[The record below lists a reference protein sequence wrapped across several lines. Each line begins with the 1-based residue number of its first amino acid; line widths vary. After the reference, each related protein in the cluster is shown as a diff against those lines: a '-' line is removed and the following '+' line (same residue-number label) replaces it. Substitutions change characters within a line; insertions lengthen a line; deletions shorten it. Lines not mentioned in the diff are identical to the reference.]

1 MAERQRTEEG
11 VLIVPSGRHY
21 SDPGEA
27 LVRWWAGKL
36 VPTCTESIYRNWS
49 SGPCQ
54 RAPRHDPDAN
64 GRMTK
69 CAIHCQATKDKRAA
83 KAVEREAAWRLKF
96 KRDVAIRKS
105 TADLEPALR
114 KIADGHN
121 DARGLAQEIIA
132 ALDAARSMK

>member
-1 MAERQRTEEG
+1 MALPGRTEEG

-36 VPTCTESIYRNWS
+36 VPTCTHSVYANYCTS
-49 SGPCQ
+49 PCTKK
-54 RAPRHDPDAN
+54 PKHDPDAN

-69 CAIHCQATKDKRAA
+69 CGTHCQAAKDKRAA

-105 TADLEPALR
+105 TGDLEPALR
-114 KIADGHN
+114 KIAEGHN